1 MSACLVYVAAAT
13 VLLYAASSKCPLK
26 KKKLQKTIRQY
37 QIKCLDK
44 GVISKLGRDSKDK
57 KPNRKVVKRCTKM
70 ERKLKKCG
78 YKCERD
84 MTLRATCDN
93 IMRVYVDGTERE
105 ATGTSDWKKESM
117 VRVSSSFKVL
127 AIECTNLR
135 SSHGILASLQDSDDE
150 YVLVTDG
157 SWRCSSEEEKGWM
170 KPNFG
175 ASSGN
180 WQPADIIG
188 PHMRMWPWIK
198 IGQRIKCKLDLDEWT
213 PPNSLLQIQSELK
226 RLNVFD
232 YGQTYAAEDS

>member
-1 MSACLVYVAAAT
+1 MNQYLIYVLAAT

-26 KKKLQKTIRQY
+26 KKKLQNTIRQY

-44 GVISKLGRDSKDK
+44 GLISKLGCDSKDK
-57 KPNRKVVKRCTKM
+57 KSNRKVVKKLCSKM

-93 IMRVYVDGTERE
+93 IMRVYVDGAERE
-105 ATGTSDWKKESM
+105 ATGTSDWKKESV

-135 SSHGILASLQDSDDE
+135 SSQGILASLQDSDDE

-157 SWRCSSEEEKGWM
+157 SWMCSSEEQGSTEG
-170 KPNFG
+170 
-175 ASSGN
+175 
-180 WQPADIIG
+180 
-188 PHMRMWPWIK
+188 
-198 IGQRIKCKLDLDEWT
+198 RI
-213 PPNSLLQIQSELK
+213 
-226 RLNVFD
+226 FD
-232 YGQTYAAEDS
+232 RGRRKYS